1 LLTSKTIERIRE
13 DLYNYNS
20 DAIKEDVKKALEE
33 KVPPIDLIKILSET
47 MKDIGDKFSRLELFL
62 TNLMMAGDTMKAA
75 LDVILP
81 RMDKKDIPTKGK
93 VVLGTVKDDIHDIGK
108 NIVSALLTASGFEI
122 IDLGKD
128 VPSSKFV
135 EEAERTGANVVAAS
149 ALMSTT
155 MAAMKDLVD
164 YFSVKGVRNK
174 YKIIVG
180 GGPVTREY
188 AKEIGADGYGENAV
202 EAVRIVEELTRK
214 K

>member
-1 LLTSKTIERIRE
+1 MLTSKTIERIRE

-20 DAIKEDVKKALEE
+20 DSIKEDVRKALEE

-62 TNLMMAGDTMKAA
+62 TNLMMAGDTMKVA

>member
-1 LLTSKTIERIRE
+1 MSASKTTERIRE
-13 DLYNYNS
+13 DLYNCNA

-33 KVPPIDLIKILSET
+33 RVPPMDLIKVLSET

-75 LDVILP
+75 LDIILP
-81 RMDKKDIPTKGK
+81 RIDKKDIPTKGK
-93 VVLGTVKDDIHDIGK
+93 VILGAVKDDIHDIGK

-135 EEAERTGANVVAAS
+135 EEAERTGANVVAVS

-155 MAAMKDLVD
+155 MPAMKDIID
-164 YFSVKGVRNK
+164 YFSAKGLRNK

-180 GGPVTREY
+180 GGPVTRQY
-188 AKEIGADGYGENAV
+188 AQEIGADGYGENAV